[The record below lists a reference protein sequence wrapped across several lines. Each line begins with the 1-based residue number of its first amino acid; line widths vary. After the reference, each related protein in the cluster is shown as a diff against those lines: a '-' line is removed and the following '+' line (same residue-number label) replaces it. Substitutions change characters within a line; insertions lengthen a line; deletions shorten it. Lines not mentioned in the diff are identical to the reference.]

1 MEGVGLARGGGVPK
15 LSNEPHANGWR
26 EHLALAHAA
35 PRCGVPRKSDGL
47 PCQQGAMP
55 NGRCR
60 MHGGMSTGPRTAEGL
75 ERSRKARWQHGHYS
89 ARAKAERQEARREL
103 QTLRALLA
111 AAMRDGD
118 MDAEVW
124 AMI

>member
-1 MEGVGLARGGGVPK
+1 MSK
-15 LSNEPHANGWR
+15 LSNEPHASGWK
-26 EHLALAHAA
+26 EHLVLAFAA
-35 PRCGVPRKSDGL
+35 PRCGAPRRADGL

-75 ERSRKARWQHGHYS
+75 ERSRKARWQHGYHS
-89 ARAKAERQEARREL
+89 AQAKADRLEARREL
-103 QTLRALLA
+103 QTVRALLS

-118 MDAEVW
+118 LDAEVW
-124 AMI
+124 SMI